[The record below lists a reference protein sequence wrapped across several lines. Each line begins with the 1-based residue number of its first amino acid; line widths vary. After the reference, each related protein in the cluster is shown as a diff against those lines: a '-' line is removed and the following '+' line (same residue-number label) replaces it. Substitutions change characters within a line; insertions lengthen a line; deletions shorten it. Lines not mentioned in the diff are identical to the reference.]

1 MTLKSISPETNDSI
15 ILVYPYDEDI
25 SFVIYQSFNGECEYI
40 NLENIKNETKE
51 TIYIQNGAEL
61 C

>member
-1 MTLKSISPETNDSI
+1 MTLKSISPETKDSI
-15 ILVYPYDEDI
+15 ILIYPYDEEFCFI
-25 SFVIYQSFNGECEYI
+25 IYQSFDGECEYI

-51 TIYIQNGAEL
+51 TIYIKNGAEL